1 MQSAHSSSHAA
12 PLALSTALAYAH
24 NRTTESGL
32 LLRQCPRRCS
42 PRGQPRRTSRPATPR
57 PRQLQQ
63 PLEHPSRPQV
73 SHLRRPLPPF
83 TPCPAHARRRPHLD
97 MRSVCRRSMSAAVTK
112 SRARWCSGC
121 ACTSPRCAASR
132 AAAAPPGAPP
142 GPSKSYRHI
151 RPAPAAA
158 IRIPIQF
165 TRGGEEKIEAFHS
178 RRATT
183 CASHHFFI
191 FAIIFLFLVSL
202 SQLQCQSFVYRL
214 SHPLAFTHPH
224 ATPLTSIPFPPV
236 LAVHIVRSLACFHFA
251 WSSFASVTPGV
262 AFIGFIV
269 HSILIPLYLYVS
281 NHQMNIPMGTSTCE
295 IAPEEAQKPR
305 Q

>member
-12 PLALSTALAYAH
+12 PLALSTALAYARS
-24 NRTTESGL
+24 RTTVSGL
-32 LLRQCPRRCS
+32 LLHLCPRQCL

-63 PLEHPSRPQV
+63 PLAHLSRPRA
-73 SHLRRPLPPF
+73 SHLRRRLPRF

-158 IRIPIQF
+158 IRISIQLPRRRREDRSISF
-165 TRGGEEKIEAFHS
+165 TTRHDLCITSLFYLCYYFSVLGFIESAP
-178 RRATT
+178 
-183 CASHHFFI
+183 
-191 FAIIFLFLVSL
+191 VSVL
-202 SQLQCQSFVYRL
+202 RISSLPPPCI
-214 SHPLAFTHPH
+214 HPPH

-281 NHQMNIPMGTSTCE
+281 NHQMNIFMGTSTCE
-295 IAPEEAQKPR
+295 IALEEAQKPR